1 MFAYCGNNPINY
13 SDCSGASP
21 TAVIEEGLKYVV
33 ALLAVLDA
41 ATPFLEAAAII
52 GTVFAVGAI
61 ALNATQKSEKEK
73 AKPVADAT
81 TATQNSSDVVI
92 YRYFA
97 SKTENL
103 APRSGRDY
111 DGLSFSTRPPKP
123 GVKAVQTTIGAVNAT
138 GILQATLDNKVHV
151 TVKPKGTGTVA
162 MWMAMGQNS
171 PWTQALS
178 LIVIEIEG

>member
-1 MFAYCGNNPINY
+1 MFAYCNNNPINF
-13 SDCSGASP
+13 SDCSGASS
-21 TAVIEEGLKYVV
+21 TAVIEEGLKIAL

-52 GTVFAVGAI
+52 GTAFTVGAI
-61 ALNATQKSEKEK
+61 ALNARTESKKENVTPI
-73 AKPVADAT
+73 AEAAT
-81 TATQNSSDVVI
+81 AAQNTSDIVI
-92 YRYFA
+92 YRYYA

-103 APRSGRDY
+103 APRLGKDY
-111 DGLSFSTRPPKP
+111 DGLSFSTKPPKP

-138 GILQATLDNKVHV
+138 EILQATLDNKAHV

-171 PWTQALS
+171 PWSQVLS